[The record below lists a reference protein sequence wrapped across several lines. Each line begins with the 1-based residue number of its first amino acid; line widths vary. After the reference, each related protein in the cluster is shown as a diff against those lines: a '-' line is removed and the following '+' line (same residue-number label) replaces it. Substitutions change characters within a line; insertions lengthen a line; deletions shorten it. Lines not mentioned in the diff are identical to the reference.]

1 MTSFSADWLALRERY
16 DARARNPVVLDAVI
30 ASAKGRLSMRI
41 VDLAAGIGSTLR
53 ALAPR
58 LPARQVWR
66 LVDNNRELLTHAGK
80 LARSAAFAIEACALD
95 LNCALPDALNGPV
108 DLVTAFALLDLV
120 SETWLTRLVGE
131 IVRRSIPIY
140 ATLSYDGRAEI
151 NPPDPL
157 DAAILAAV
165 NRHQC
170 TDKGFGPALGP
181 RAADAAIAHLRS
193 MGYSLVDGGS
203 DWVLGADDR
212 EMQMKIFAS
221 WASAACGT
229 SRLSHDDAVGWLA
242 RRRDAVIAGCSSIRV
257 GHVDFFAT
265 PKRACSSARRAEPV
279 V

>member
-1 MTSFSADWLALRERY
+1 MTGFSADWLALRERY
-16 DARARNPVVLDAVI
+16 DARARNPVVLDAVV
-30 ASAKGRLSMRI
+30 ASAKGCLSMRI

-58 LPARQVWR
+58 LPVRQVWQ
-66 LVDNNRELLTHAGK
+66 LVDNDRELLAHAVK
-80 LARSAAFAIEACALD
+80 LTRSAAFAIESCVLD
-95 LNCALPDALNGPV
+95 LNCALHDALNGPI

-120 SETWLTRLVGE
+120 SETWLAQFFGE

-140 ATLSYDGRAEI
+140 ATLSYNGRAEVS
-151 NPPDPL
+151 PPDPL

-181 RAADAAIAHLRS
+181 RAADAAIAHLQS
-193 MGYSLVDGGS
+193 MGYSLVDGAS
-203 DWVLGADDR
+203 DWVLEPDDR

-221 WASAACGT
+221 WASAARETG
-229 SRLSHDDAVGWLA
+229 RLSHDDTVGWLA

-257 GHVDFFAT
+257 GHLDFFAT
-265 PKRACSSARRAEPV
+265 P
-279 V
+279 